1 MQEEL
6 TNLKRHQK
14 NRDRTLN
21 ILAYVLVFISIFLF
35 ILFVANSIDRDFRFY
50 LIYKD
55 HFGTLFRGFLNTI
68 WISLVV
74 LLGSMVLG
82 FLFFRM
88 SKSTIPYLG
97 AYLKAFTNVFTEII
111 YGTPLL
117 VLIVVSAFVIAPAF
131 NIFSISPTVRR
142 ILSGIFSLIIY
153 ITPYMKNVY
162 QSAFSSIG
170 NDQFMAMD
178 LFGFTSYQRYRY
190 IIIPQ
195 VVRILMPPL
204 MNNFSLIIKGSA
216 LLNILAFNEIYYT
229 ILLANSI
236 TFAFVEGYLL
246 MWALYLIITIP
257 LSQLTKYI
265 ERKWS
270 L

>member
-1 MQEEL
+1 MQ
-6 TNLKRHQK
+6 NDIINKRK
-14 NRDRTLN
+14 TEKMRNRNLN
-21 ILAYVLVFISIFLF
+21 IIAYVLVFISILLF
-35 ILFVANSIDRDFRFY
+35 MFYVASARTSDFQLY
-50 LIYKD
+50 LITD
-55 HFGTLFRGFLNTI
+55 RFGPLIFRGFLNTI
-68 WISLVV
+68 WVSTVV
-74 LLGSMVLG
+74 LLGSMIIG
-82 FLFFRM
+82 FLFFKM
-88 SKSTIPYLG
+88 SKSNIPYFG
-97 AYLKAFTNVFTEII
+97 AYLRAFTNVFTEII

-117 VLIVVSAFVIAPAF
+117 VLIVVSAFVIGPAF
-131 NIFSISPTVRR
+131 NIYQRN
-142 ILSGIFSLIIY
+142 LAGIISLIIY

-162 QSAFSSIG
+162 QSAFSSIS

-178 LFGFTSYQRYRY
+178 LFGFTPYQRYRY
-190 IIIPQ
+190 IIVPQ

-216 LLNILAFNEIYYT
+216 LLNVLSFNDLYYSILIAQ
-229 ILLANSI
+229 SK

>member
-1 MQEEL
+1 
-6 TNLKRHQK
+6 
-14 NRDRTLN
+14 
-21 ILAYVLVFISIFLF
+21 
-35 ILFVANSIDRDFRFY
+35 
-50 LIYKD
+50 
-55 HFGTLFRGFLNTI
+55 
-68 WISLVV
+68 
-74 LLGSMVLG
+74 
-82 FLFFRM
+82 
-88 SKSTIPYLG
+88 
-97 AYLKAFTNVFTEII
+97 
-111 YGTPLL
+111 
-117 VLIVVSAFVIAPAF
+117 VIGPAF
-131 NIFSISPTVRR
+131 NIYQRN
-142 ILSGIFSLIIY
+142 LAGIISLIIY

-162 QSAFSSIG
+162 QSAFSSIS